1 MKSFTFGSAIAC
13 LSLTLMLAACGGA
26 AQLPPPATPSSA
38 AAKPA
43 SGAVLA
49 PVATVDDL
57 YQQAKKEGAVSWD
70 ASLAD
75 TVGGPIADA
84 FMKTYPGIAVTRRQ
98 VAAEPMMTDIKVQ
111 EAAKHVTLDVATLTD
126 ATVADAFAADVVTG
140 VDWVK
145 LGVPQNHVFLDKMV
159 LIQMSP
165 NVVVYNKDK
174 IPAGEVP
181 KTYDDLADPKWMGK
195 MAFDG
200 RGSLYQVFLS
210 APELGGAAK
219 GLEYAKKIAAQKPL
233 FQNTQSAVEP
243 MVISGQVLIGSDALP
258 TFLATAKKNPP
269 MDVAPIT
276 PIHSVVNPA
285 FVVAGA
291 PHPAAAQLLIAWLG
305 SKEGQDVVN
314 NISVSDM
321 EPCDVTPRSA
331 AAELLCG
338 KHIEWHTLTTLS
350 QFQQLADF
358 AKQVQQILGTYT
370 GS

>member
-1 MKSFTFGSAIAC
+1 VAAPAISAAAAKP
-13 LSLTLMLAACGGA
+13 SAAGASSSAPAKPALAAASA
-26 AQLPPPATPSSA
+26 AQLPPV
-38 AAKPA
+38 A
-43 SGAVLA
+43 SL
-49 PVATVDDL
+49 DDL
-57 YQQAKKEGAVSWD
+57 YQQAKKEGQVSWD

-84 FMKTYPGIAVTRRQ
+84 FMKAYPGITVTRRQ
-98 VAAEPMMTDIKVQ
+98 ITAESMMTDIKLQ
-111 EAAKHVTLDVATLTD
+111 EAAKHVTLDVGTLTD
-126 ATVADAFAADVVTG
+126 ATVADAFAAEVVTAI
-140 VDWVK
+140 DWAK
-145 LGVPQNHVFLDKMV
+145 LGLPQNHIFLDKMV

-174 IPAGEVP
+174 IPADQVP
-181 KTYDDLADPKWMGK
+181 KTYDDLVDPKWMGK

-210 APELGGAAK
+210 APELGGEQK
-219 GLEYAKKIAAQKPL
+219 GLEYARKIAAQKPL

-269 MDVAPIT
+269 MDVAPIS

-305 SKEGQDVVN
+305 SKEGQGVVN

-331 AAELLCG
+331 AAELLCSKG
-338 KHIEWHTLTTLS
+338 IKWNTLTTLP
-350 QFQQLADF
+350 QFQQLADY
-358 AKQVQQILGTYT
+358 AKQIQQILGTYT